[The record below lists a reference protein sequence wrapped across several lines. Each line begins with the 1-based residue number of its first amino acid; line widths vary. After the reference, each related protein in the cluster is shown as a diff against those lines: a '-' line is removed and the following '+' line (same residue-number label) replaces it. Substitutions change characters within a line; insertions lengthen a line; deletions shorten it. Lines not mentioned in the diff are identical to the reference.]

1 MIWEDQE
8 PVQKLGEQK
17 IVIQKQIEEIGKLN
31 LPETPAKES
40 KMIDMQNTTTKY
52 ALYEVFQLDAGQQAI
67 ESTIPYEKLLHIY
80 DDFSDAKI
88 VAVSFAKSNRQM
100 KIREF
105 VTEMLDES

>member
-52 ALYEVFQLDAGQQAI
+52 ALYEMIDDVVI
-67 ESTIPYEKLLHIY
+67 YEKLLHIY
-80 DDFSDAKI
+80 DDFNDAKI
-88 VAVSFAKSNRQM
+88 VAVSFSESNRKM

-105 VTEMLDES
+105 VTEMLDEI